1 MKAGRG
7 KRCLTWAILLAACD
21 SRSIDA
27 VGYLGTDAGSDA
39 GGSTPD
45 GITITVDR
53 TAPLLTSALS
63 TGATHTQYSLDSF
76 GNSAAVTNGKRLLQ
90 ASTVYQNQH
99 VMGWGAENPEISP
112 GNFDWRTMDGRVQI
126 MRDTNGVKVITLC
139 AAPDWMKGG
148 QAGSTDWSKIE
159 VAPLPA
165 HHADFAELARQTALR
180 YPDVLYFQVWNNLK
194 GMYLGPP
201 ADRWDYERYTNLYN
215 AVYDALKSVNPN
227 IQVGGPYVLINWL
240 AAGASDPTSVSGPS
254 GVVDQ
259 RSLDVLTYWLANH
272 RGADFI
278 AISGRLANKDVDRV
292 DDFTAAHKF
301 VDIVR
306 WIRRQPGR
314 AATLPIWWS
323 EWFAEPFVDEGNAPR
338 ANALMAWSLAE
349 ILRGGAA
356 VALLWGPQGRSDGS
370 SIPLGLFTDTRNSGG
385 GQPTL
390 FQATATAFKTDFG
403 PGTAIYPATSSSPLV
418 KALASR
424 ARVLLIN
431 SSADELVVNVGA
443 TATTLPGYAVQVV
456 ATP

>member
-1 MKAGRG
+1 MKSGAREWCAG
-7 KRCLTWAILLAACD
+7 WFVLLAACD
-21 SRSIDA
+21 SHPIDA
-27 VGYLGTDAGSDA
+27 VGYAGTDAPISA
-39 GGSTPD
+39 PD
-45 GITITVDR
+45 GGITVTVDR
-53 TAPLLTSALS
+53 STPLLTSALS

-76 GNSAAVTNGKRLLQ
+76 GNSAAVANGKRLLQ

-99 VMGWGAENPEISP
+99 IMGWGTLNPEPSP
-112 GNFDWRTMDGRVQI
+112 GVFEWGSMDGRVQI
-126 MRDTNGVKVITLC
+126 MRDTAGVNVITLC

-165 HHADFAELARQTALR
+165 HHNDFAELARQTALR
-180 YPDVLYFQVWNNLK
+180 YPDVLYFQVWNDFK

-201 ADRWDYERYTNLYN
+201 ANRWDSERYTSLYN
-215 AVYDALKSVNPN
+215 AVYDALKGVNPN
-227 IQVGGPYVLINWL
+227 IQVGGPYVLIDWL
-240 AAGASDPTSVSGPS
+240 ATGTSDPSSVSGPS

-259 RSLDVLTYWLANH
+259 RSLDVLTYWFANQ

-292 DDFTAAHKF
+292 DDFMAAHKF
-301 VDIVR
+301 ADIVR

-314 AATLPIWWS
+314 AATLPVWWS
-323 EWFAEPFVDEGNAPR
+323 EWFAEPFVDEGGAER
-338 ANALMAWSLAE
+338 DNALMAWSLAE

-356 VALLWGPQGRSDGS
+356 VALLWGPQGRSDGG

-390 FQATATAFKTDFG
+390 FQATASAFKNHFG
-403 PGTAIYPATSSSPLV
+403 PGTAIYPASSSSPLV

-424 ARVLLIN
+424 AQVMLIN
-431 SSADELVVNVGA
+431 SGADEVVVHVGA
-443 TATTLPGYAVQVV
+443 MATTLPGYAVRVL

>member
-1 MKAGRG
+1 MNGGAGARYVA
-7 KRCLTWAILLAACD
+7 WAVLLAACD
-21 SRSIDA
+21 ARLIDA
-27 VGYLGTDAGSDA
+27 VGWMGADAAPDLGS
-39 GGSTPD
+39 STPG
-45 GITITVDR
+45 GIIVTIDR
-53 TAPLLTSALS
+53 TAPVLTSSLS

-76 GNSAAVTNGKRLLQ
+76 GNSAAVASGKRLLE

-99 VMGWGAENPEISP
+99 VMGWGAENPQISP
-112 GNFDWRTMDGRVQI
+112 GNFDWRSMDGRVQI

-227 IQVGGPYVLINWL
+227 IQVGGPYALINWV
-240 AAGASDPTSVSGPS
+240 ASGTSDPVSVSGAS
-254 GVVDQ
+254 GVVDR

-278 AISGRLANKDVDRV
+278 AISGRLANKDVDPV

-301 VDIVR
+301 ADIVQ

-323 EWFAEPFVDEGNAPR
+323 EWFAEPFVDDGGFPR
-338 ANALMAWSLAE
+338 ANAVMAWSLAE

-356 VALLWGPQGRSDGS
+356 VALLWGPQGRTDGG

-390 FQATATAFKTDFG
+390 FQTTASAFKTDFG
-403 PGTAIYPATSSSPLV
+403 PGTAIYRASSSSPLV
-418 KALASR
+418 KVLASR
-424 ARVLLIN
+424 TRVMLIN
-431 SSADELVVNVGA
+431 SSADEVVVNVDAVA
-443 TATTLPGYAVQVV
+443 TKLPAYAVRVV
-456 ATP
+456 PTP